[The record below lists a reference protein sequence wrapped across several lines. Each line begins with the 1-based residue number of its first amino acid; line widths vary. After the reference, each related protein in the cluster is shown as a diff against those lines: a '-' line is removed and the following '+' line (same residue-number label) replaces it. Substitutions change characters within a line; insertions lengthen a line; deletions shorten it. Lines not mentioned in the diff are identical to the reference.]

1 MPCSKYIKCANALA
15 FVCVNWNRFSSTTK
29 RVTLGE
35 IELSHVLQCL
45 KADLPRERATAHV
58 TPLFGYL
65 TITA

>member
-1 MPCSKYIKCANALA
+1 MQCSKCIKWANALA
-15 FVCVNWNRFSSTTK
+15 IVCVNWNRFSSTTK

-35 IELSHVLQCL
+35 IELSRVLQCL
-45 KADLPRERATAHV
+45 KTDLPRERATAYV